1 VKLER
6 AIQNGTLV
14 VDIDDRLA
22 PISGNVLDALV
33 ECDRRGPAIAAGG
46 MIAFGWVTLA
56 FEQVGPG
63 VLAVREPKMTG
74 AEPGGTQLGMTD
86 TVRVLAGQAAV
97 CQVAGAEAEP
107 AWFTQELIIDNE
119 ALTSSIVYLRRGP
132 PSVERDCGFY
142 LGCADRA
149 GVPDPGGMSRLAVWQ
164 LFARRPVLVTA
175 MALPVGYSAVFMA
188 DVLTAVIDA
197 RGKTVFQRAAEPGGG
212 PKW

>member
-6 AIQNGTLV
+6 TIQNGTLV

-22 PISGNVLDALV
+22 PVAGNVVDALI
-33 ECDRRGPAIAAGG
+33 ECDRRGPAIAADG
-46 MIAFGWVTLA
+46 MIAFAWVTLA
-56 FEQVGPG
+56 FEQVAPG
-63 VLAVREPKMTG
+63 VLAVREPKMT
-74 AEPGGTQLGMTD
+74 EVDPGGTQPGMTD

-119 ALTSSIVYLRRGP
+119 ALTSSMVFLRRGP

-149 GVPDPGGMSRLAVWQ
+149 GMPDPGGLSRLAVWQ
-164 LFARRPVLVTA
+164 LFAKRPALLSA
-175 MALPVGYSAVFMA
+175 MALPVGWSAVFMA
-188 DVLTAVIDA
+188 DVLTAIIDA
-197 RGKTVFQRAAEPGGG
+197 DGKTVFQRAAEPARA
-212 PKW
+212 